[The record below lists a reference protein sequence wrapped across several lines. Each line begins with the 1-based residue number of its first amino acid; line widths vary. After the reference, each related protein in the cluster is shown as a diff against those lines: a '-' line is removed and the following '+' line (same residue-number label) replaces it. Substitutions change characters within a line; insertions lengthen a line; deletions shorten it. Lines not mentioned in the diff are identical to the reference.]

1 MALEEMTV
9 MENISEFLKN
19 IDLFSLL
26 SDKEIEQITNKL
38 TVKKFKKDEVI
49 LQEEDTNEYMY
60 IILSGK
66 VKVIQIKES
75 GKEIII
81 ALHQSGDFFGEVSL
95 IDGRTAPA
103 MVLSTEDSVIAL
115 ISKKDFFSLLYSQT
129 KVLDILL
136 QILCTRLRE
145 SWDRI
150 QILSFNNASDR
161 VKMLLILLSNE
172 YGNRTKEGIK
182 LNIKL
187 THQEIADMAGI
198 ARETV
203 TRIIDKWIKDGDLE
217 MKERLIFMS
226 NGFIKNSISP
236 SV

>member
-1 MALEEMTV
+1 
-9 MENISEFLKN
+9 MENHLEYLKN

-26 SDKEIEQITNKL
+26 TDKELEQINSKL
-38 TVKKFKKDEVI
+38 AVKKFKKDEVI
-49 LQEEDTNEYMY
+49 LHEEDTNEFMY

-66 VKVIQIKES
+66 VKVIQTKES
-75 GKEIII
+75 GKEIIL
-81 ALHQSGDFFGEVSL
+81 ALHQAGDFFGEVSL

-103 MVLSTEDSVIAL
+103 MVLSSEDSIIAL

-172 YGNRTKEGIK
+172 YGNKTKDGIK

-198 ARETV
+198 ARETA
-203 TRIIDKWIKDGDLE
+203 TRILDKWMKDGHLE
-217 MKERLIFMS
+217 MKERLIFMN
-226 NGFIKNSISP
+226 NGFLQNDISP
-236 SV
+236 IV

>member
-1 MALEEMTV
+1 
-9 MENISEFLKN
+9 MENISESLKN

-26 SDKEIEQITNKL
+26 SDSEVEQVNNKL

-60 IILSGK
+60 IILTGK
-66 VKVIQIKES
+66 VKVIQTKES
-75 GKEIII
+75 GKEIIL
-81 ALHQSGDFFGEVSL
+81 AFHQAGDFFGEVSL
-95 IDGRTAPA
+95 IDGKTAPA
-103 MVLSTEDSVIAL
+103 MVLSAEDSVVAL

-136 QILCTRLRE
+136 QILCARLRE
-145 SWDRI
+145 AWDRI

-198 ARETV
+198 ARETA
-203 TRIIDKWIKDGDLE
+203 TRIIDKWIKDGDIE

-226 NGFIKNSISP
+226 NCFLKKDISYTA
-236 SV
+236 

>member
-1 MALEEMTV
+1 

-26 SDKEIEQITNKL
+26 SDKEIEQINNKL

-66 VKVIQIKES
+66 VKVIQTKES

-226 NGFIKNSISP
+226 NGFLKNSISP
-236 SV
+236 NV

>member
-1 MALEEMTV
+1 
-9 MENISEFLKN
+9 MENIFESLRN

-26 SDKEIEQITNKL
+26 SDKELEQVNDKL
-38 TVKKFKKDEVI
+38 TIKKFKKDEVI

-66 VKVIQIKES
+66 VKVIQTKES
-75 GKEIII
+75 GKEIIL
-81 ALHQSGDFFGEVSL
+81 AFHQAGDFFGEVSL

-103 MVLSTEDSVIAL
+103 MVLSAEDSVIAL

-129 KVLDILL
+129 KILDVLL
-136 QILCTRLRE
+136 QIFCTRLRE

-150 QILSFNNASDR
+150 HILSFNNASDR
-161 VKMLLILLSNE
+161 IKMLLILLSNE
-172 YGNRTKEGIK
+172 YGSKTKEGIK

-203 TRIIDKWIKDGDLE
+203 TRILDKWIKDGEIE

-226 NGFIKNSISP
+226 SGFLKNSISP